1 MVEIKTWLLRKI
13 ISFAAAV
20 LPVAGWLYAQQPTAE
35 PRPAR
40 LEDDRQYVALLEED
54 KALQTQQDSI
64 ARAME
69 NLRIQLRTN
78 PAERGRI
85 SEEILELENRI
96 FEIRSAK
103 SRVVDRINALE
114 QEWVL
119 AQLAGSDTLGET
131 AWPEEPA
138 ADVLVASKEPK
149 SRNLVYNG
157 YFRENLPEAD
167 YAALIEAQRLEKQA
181 EEFATRYRVRYD
193 TLSML
198 ARSYAEATAEEEA
211 GAIYARF
218 SALADSNRA
227 LADSLAAVWNYIFDN
242 KSYAYGYLLDK
253 LGCEEQLADQ
263 ETRLSEAMLQL
274 AELRDKTASD
284 QVADYFLR
292 KQVSVDFEVEVARLL
307 GLDVACDSLMQAAA
321 RLKAVDFRVPKI
333 EVAERFFMDYEELAF
348 SKVPKYTAQHPIPEC
363 RIYERGT
370 IYRILLGRFSTKRPV
385 SLFKG
390 AYPLSYR
397 IDDEKKWNYYAG
409 GFATLAEAEAAQR
422 QLKEKGFI
430 RPKIVVWTNGIYR
443 NLAESTDADARAYRV
458 EIMNAEA
465 LSDEVRTAIA
475 TVAGDAEI
483 SKVGQNLFVVGLFY
497 DRAVADAVAETV
509 RNTDDR
515 LQINVAEMPQ

>member
-1 MVEIKTWLLRKI
+1 MVEITRLLRKI
-13 ISFAAAV
+13 VSFVAAV

-35 PRPAR
+35 PRPSR

-54 KALQTQQDSI
+54 KALQSQQDSI
-64 ARAME
+64 VRAME

-78 PAERGRI
+78 PAERSRI
-85 SEEILELENRI
+85 SEEILRLETRI

-103 SRVVDRINALE
+103 NRVVDRINALE

-119 AQLAGSDTLGET
+119 AQLEGSDTLVEAVWQEATTTEAHVVFEG
-131 AWPEEPA
+131 
-138 ADVLVASKEPK
+138 PK
-149 SRNLVYNG
+149 SRNLVYNS

-167 YAALIEAQRLEKQA
+167 YAALIEAQRLEGQA
-181 EEFATRYRVRYD
+181 EEFATRYLVRYD

-198 ARSYAEATAEEEA
+198 ARSYAEATDEKEA
-211 GAIYARF
+211 AAIYERF
-218 SALADSNRA
+218 GALAESNRS
-227 LADSLAAVWNYIFDN
+227 LADSLAATWNYIFDN

-253 LGCEEQLADQ
+253 FGCEQQLEEQ

-292 KQVSVDFEVEVARLL
+292 KEVSVDSEVEVARLL
-307 GLDVACDSLMQAAA
+307 GLDAACDSLMQAAA
-321 RLKAVDFRVPKI
+321 RLKEVDFRRPKI
-333 EVAERFFMDYEELAF
+333 EVEERFFIDYEPIAF
-348 SKVPKYTAQHPIPEC
+348 STIPKYTALHPIPEC

-370 IYRILLGRFSTKRPV
+370 IYRILLGTFSTKRAA

-390 AYPLSYR
+390 TYPLSYR
-397 IDDEKKWNYYAG
+397 IDDAKKWNYYAG
-409 GFATLAEAEAAQR
+409 GFATLAEAEAAQQ

-430 RPKIVVWTNGIYR
+430 RPEIVVWTHGVYR
-443 NLAESTDADARAYRV
+443 NLAESPDVHEQAYRV
-458 EIMNAEA
+458 EITNAEL
-465 LSDEVRTAIA
+465 LSEAVRTAIA

-483 SKVGQNLFVVGLFY
+483 SKVGQNTFVVGLFY

-515 LQINVAEMPQ
+515 LQIKVAEMPQ

>member
-1 MVEIKTWLLRKI
+1 MVEITRLLRKI
-13 ISFAAAV
+13 VSFAAAV
-20 LPVAGWLYAQQPTAE
+20 FPVAGWLYAQQPTAE

-54 KALQTQQDSI
+54 KALQAQQDSI

-69 NLRIQLRTN
+69 HLRTLLRTN
-78 PAERGRI
+78 PEERSRI
-85 SEEILELENRI
+85 SEEILQLENRI

-119 AQLAGSDTLGET
+119 AQLEGSDTSMEA
-131 AWPEEPA
+131 AWLEGSTTEMR
-138 ADVLVASKEPK
+138 VVFKGPK

-167 YAALIEAQRLEKQA
+167 YAALIEAQRLEMRAK
-181 EEFATRYRVRYD
+181 EFAVRYWVRYD

-198 ARSYAEATAEEEA
+198 ARSYAEAAAEEDA
-211 GAIYARF
+211 LAIYARI
-218 SALADSNRA
+218 SALADSNRS
-227 LADSLAAVWNYIFDN
+227 LADSLAAAWNYIFDN

-253 LGCEEQLADQ
+253 LDCEEQLADQ
-263 ETRLSEAMLQL
+263 ETRLTEAMLQL

-292 KQVSVDFEVEVARLL
+292 KQVSVDTEVEVARLL
-307 GLDVACDSLMQAAA
+307 GLDAACDSLMQASA
-321 RLKAVDFRVPKI
+321 RLKKVEFRRPKI
-333 EVAERFFMDYEELAF
+333 EVAERFFVDYEPIAF
-348 SKVPKYTAQHPIPEC
+348 STIPKYTALHPIPEC

-370 IYRILLGRFSTKRPV
+370 IYRILLGTFSTKRPV

-390 AYPLSYR
+390 TYPLSYW
-397 IDDEKKWNYYAG
+397 IDDAKKWNYYAG
-409 GFATLAEAEAAQR
+409 GFATLAEAEDAQK
-422 QLKEKGFI
+422 QLKDRGFI
-430 RPKIVVWTNGIYR
+430 RPEIVVWTNGAYH
-443 NLAESTDADARAYRV
+443 NLAESPDADARVYRV
-458 EIMNAEA
+458 EITNAEL
-465 LSDEVRTAIA
+465 LSDAVRTAIA

>member
-1 MVEIKTWLLRKI
+1 
-13 ISFAAAV
+13 
-20 LPVAGWLYAQQPTAE
+20 
-35 PRPAR
+35 
-40 LEDDRQYVALLEED
+40 
-54 KALQTQQDSI
+54 
-64 ARAME
+64 
-69 NLRIQLRTN
+69 
-78 PAERGRI
+78 
-85 SEEILELENRI
+85 
-96 FEIRSAK
+96 
-103 SRVVDRINALE
+103 
-114 QEWVL
+114 
-119 AQLAGSDTLGET
+119 
-131 AWPEEPA
+131 
-138 ADVLVASKEPK
+138 
-149 SRNLVYNG
+149 
-157 YFRENLPEAD
+157 
-167 YAALIEAQRLEKQA
+167 
-181 EEFATRYRVRYD
+181 
-193 TLSML
+193 
-198 ARSYAEATAEEEA
+198 
-211 GAIYARF
+211 
-218 SALADSNRA
+218 
-227 LADSLAAVWNYIFDN
+227 
-242 KSYAYGYLLDK
+242 
-253 LGCEEQLADQ
+253 
-263 ETRLSEAMLQL
+263 
-274 AELRDKTASD
+274 
-284 QVADYFLR
+284 
-292 KQVSVDFEVEVARLL
+292 
-307 GLDVACDSLMQAAA
+307 MQAAA